1 MNTNSVTKSI
11 LELIA
16 THENGKYNF
25 HIKDKVVP
33 VLLNKDKTTTYPEIR
48 VTPFIEKHLLEHQK
62 YIEDTYKEYRDWGSA
77 VFQVDIFSKKIIEA
91 HNIYDVLMD
100 RLYDFFNLETV
111 IYNYN
116 NDFEEISPNVYKNIA
131 YAIEPDSK
139 KALFKNIYGV
149 EVKNKKLT
157 RVNSLDEIIPN
168 SYYVNEEA
176 LYINTDCIE
185 CIKIK
190 ALMQG
195 RLFENGDSYSDRG
208 IHYYEVSKQ
217 KNLSSLEDNEVE
229 RISFDM
235 YFIYSHKREREQLPN
250 IKRVTYGK
258 KHYVR

>member
-62 YIEDTYKEYRDWGSA
+62 YIEDTYKEYRDWESA

-116 NDFEEISPNVYKNIA
+116 DDFEEISPNVYKNIA

-149 EVKNKKLT
+149 
-157 RVNSLDEIIPN
+157 
-168 SYYVNEEA
+168 
-176 LYINTDCIE
+176 
-185 CIKIK
+185 
-190 ALMQG
+190 
-195 RLFENGDSYSDRG
+195 
-208 IHYYEVSKQ
+208 
-217 KNLSSLEDNEVE
+217 
-229 RISFDM
+229 
-235 YFIYSHKREREQLPN
+235 
-250 IKRVTYGK
+250 
-258 KHYVR
+258 

>member
-1 MNTNSVTKSI
+1 
-11 LELIA
+11 
-16 THENGKYNF
+16 
-25 HIKDKVVP
+25 
-33 VLLNKDKTTTYPEIR
+33 
-48 VTPFIEKHLLEHQK
+48 
-62 YIEDTYKEYRDWGSA
+62 
-77 VFQVDIFSKKIIEA
+77 
-91 HNIYDVLMD
+91 MD

-116 NDFEEISPNVYKNIA
+116 DDFEEIKPNLYKNIA

-157 RVNSLDEIIPN
+157 RVNSLDEVIPN

-195 RLFENGDSYSDRG
+195 RLFENGDS
-208 IHYYEVSKQ
+208 
-217 KNLSSLEDNEVE
+217 
-229 RISFDM
+229 
-235 YFIYSHKREREQLPN
+235 
-250 IKRVTYGK
+250 
-258 KHYVR
+258 